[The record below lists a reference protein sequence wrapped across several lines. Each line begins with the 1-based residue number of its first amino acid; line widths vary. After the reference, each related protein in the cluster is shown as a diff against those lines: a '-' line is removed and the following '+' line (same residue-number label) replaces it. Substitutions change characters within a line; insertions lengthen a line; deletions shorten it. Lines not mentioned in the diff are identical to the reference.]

1 MENYRLKS
9 VGKLVYDPYRGDM
22 KNRTE
27 WWCVVQVDREITRYY
42 RYWVRC
48 RYGIE
53 LFQPSWDAH
62 TSVVRG
68 EKPRTEKLRAL
79 WGKYQGERVEFEY
92 GIEPY
97 NGNAKG
103 TKHDNAEVFWM
114 IDVFCPRFNEIRDEF
129 GLRTFYNYHL
139 TIGRTYY

>member
-22 KNRTE
+22 KHRTE
-27 WWCVVQVDREITRYY
+27 WWCVVQIDREITRYY
-42 RYWVRC
+42 RYWVRQ

-62 TSVVRG
+62 ISVVRG
-68 EKPRTEKLRAL
+68 EKPPRLHWK
-79 WGKYQGERVEFEY
+79 KHVGEIIEFEY

-97 NGNAKG
+97 NGNAPNSKRN
-103 TKHDNAEVFWM
+103 NAEMFWM
-114 IDVFCPRFNEIRDEF
+114 IDVFCPRFGEIRAEL